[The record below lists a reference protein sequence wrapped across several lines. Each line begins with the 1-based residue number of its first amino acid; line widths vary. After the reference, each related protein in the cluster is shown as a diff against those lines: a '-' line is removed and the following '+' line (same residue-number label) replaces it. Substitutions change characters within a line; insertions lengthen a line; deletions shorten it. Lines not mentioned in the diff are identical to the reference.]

1 MHARVAVLCCILLGG
16 CNFVGATAPGE
27 GPDVEGV
34 VLHLLP
40 DQRALIE
47 ASFRAGPYPDTFF
60 VNPGAG
66 VFIREA
72 DGSLRRGT
80 KTEIRVGDHLR
91 AWLTGVELRSLPPQ
105 YPARI
110 VEVHRPGSH

>member
-1 MHARVAVLCCILLGG
+1 MLTRSSVFLCLVLAG
-16 CNFVGATAPGE
+16 CNFIAATAPGE

-47 ASFRAGPYPDTFF
+47 AAYRAGPYPDTFY
-60 VNPGAG
+60 VNPGAEVLVREPSG
-66 VFIREA
+66 SVRKGDKNDIRA
-72 DGSLRRGT
+72 
-80 KTEIRVGDHLR
+80 GDHLR

-105 YPARI
+105 YPARV
-110 VEVHRPGSH
+110 VEVRRPTP